1 MSRPRLFIGG
11 VHGTGKS
18 LLSKQITQILVGKYI
33 SASKLLRWKSKSK
46 KVDNIYRN
54 QVVLSELLQTCTKE
68 DSSYIIDGHFALW
81 NKDNKCEEVPLET
94 FVSLELSAIIIA
106 TSPPQIIHN
115 RLKHR
120 DDIKY
125 KLEDIVSLQ
134 AVEMKQAKYVAKYL
148 NVPLIIVDTTNV
160 MEIKNLMKQII
171 QMKPYTRENLLS
183 PMLKTVI
190 IRVDFEGLTDELS
203 FVNSIKID
211 KRMQDSFK
219 QIMMIPRHQMNVSFR
234 PKDIE
239 DGQLPITEN
248 QRSTIYRFYDCM
260 IGNGTKVTLDIES
273 GSVTL
278 AIDCQ
283 TNYHGSRDYSN
294 FMTWLIEKLSTHDP
308 YVRFKRL
315 GVRKIDVQVLSPEET
330 IDTYFN
336 ERYIVS
342 QSWSS
347 YPHKTKSILT
357 ELIEVNDINFNV
369 TQHID
374 TVGNGC
380 TRLIYD
386 IDAYITKDAIKQSLT
401 KGNIFD
407 VLYHDMQDPM
417 FDLFV
422 SVASENYLDAC
433 KRSNK

>member
-94 FVSLELSAIIIA
+94 FVSLGLSAIIIA

-160 MEIKNLMKQII
+160 MEIKNLMK
-171 QMKPYTRENLLS
+171 
-183 PMLKTVI
+183 
-190 IRVDFEGLTDELS
+190 
-203 FVNSIKID
+203 
-211 KRMQDSFK
+211 
-219 QIMMIPRHQMNVSFR
+219 
-234 PKDIE
+234 
-239 DGQLPITEN
+239 
-248 QRSTIYRFYDCM
+248 
-260 IGNGTKVTLDIES
+260 
-273 GSVTL
+273 
-278 AIDCQ
+278 
-283 TNYHGSRDYSN
+283 
-294 FMTWLIEKLSTHDP
+294 
-308 YVRFKRL
+308 
-315 GVRKIDVQVLSPEET
+315 
-330 IDTYFN
+330 
-336 ERYIVS
+336 
-342 QSWSS
+342 
-347 YPHKTKSILT
+347 ILFT
-357 ELIEVNDINFNV
+357 
-369 TQHID
+369 
-374 TVGNGC
+374 
-380 TRLIYD
+380 
-386 IDAYITKDAIKQSLT
+386 
-401 KGNIFD
+401 
-407 VLYHDMQDPM
+407 
-417 FDLFV
+417 
-422 SVASENYLDAC
+422 
-433 KRSNK
+433 